1 MSHVSHI
8 HFMFI
13 SCSFQILQSFKRQ
26 HADPAGNGSDRMV
39 RMGPLERLRQLQ
51 LRPLL
56 GPATDSGSLRI
67 TEDD

>member
-1 MSHVSHI
+1 MNMSHVSHV

-13 SCSFQILQSFKRQ
+13 SCSFQILQSFKKQ
-26 HADPAGNGSDRMV
+26 HADPAGNGSDRMD

-56 GPATDSGSLRI
+56 GPATDSG
-67 TEDD
+67 